1 MSTITADFP
10 LIASLFAEYPTLA
23 HEDHIALAQA
33 RDNGDLTAIDTLV
46 LHNVRLIGM
55 VAKRYR
61 SAGIDYEDLF
71 QEGYFGL
78 RRAAELYDWQ
88 RGLQFSTYAVMWI
101 RQTVGRSVMETGR
114 TIRVPV
120 HAYELHRRV
129 PKVRGELATVLHR
142 EPTDVELATALKVKP
157 VDIKRYHLFSHAI
170 LSLDDLCYTNRDDL
184 TLADTLADMSQSMPE
199 PAIDID
205 PYLAVLTPR
214 EQLVVRWRF
223 GVGNEGVTMT
233 LEMVAQRL
241 DLTRERVRQIELAA
255 LRKIRQHFA
264 GVSEMVG

>member
-1 MSTITADFP
+1 MSTITTDFP

-23 HEDHIALAQA
+23 HADHIALAQA
-33 RDNGDLTAIDTLV
+33 RDNGDPTAIDTLV

-101 RQTVGRSVMETGR
+101 RQTVGRAVIHTGSS
-114 TIRVPV
+114 IRIPV
-120 HAYELHRRV
+120 HAHELHQKIPHARNTLTA
-129 PKVRGELATVLHR
+129 ELNR
-142 EPTDVELATALKVKP
+142 EPTPAELAAALGVKEA
-157 VDIKRYHLFSHAI
+157 DIKRYHLFSHAM

-184 TLADTLADMSQSMPE
+184 TLADTLADTSQSMPE

-214 EQLVVRWRF
+214 EQMVLRWRF
-223 GVGNEGVTMT
+223 GVGNEGVTAT

-241 DLTRERVRQIELAA
+241 QLTRERVRQIELAA

-264 GVSEMVG
+264 SVSEMVG